1 MTKSTQ
7 KQYFTIEEALS
18 DIKNTLENGY
28 DDYLCDLHNKVFN
41 ADYYIIGTY
50 KAQQALNQY
59 DVWQAFEEIQ
69 EYENDHFG
77 KVLTDISNPEH
88 VANQLYYLKGQ
99 EAIGLIQENNELL
112 DDKWNEK
119 VTEETAKS
127 LIQTITIL
135 LDENLKLFMD
145 DMNWVVDYNSSDI
158 NHVQCAI
165 EIYNSVGEMEITEYK
180 QRLEDDTI
188 MFSDVNLTALIAYY
202 LDANYS
208 MQDINSHDG
217 INFYYC
223 KENDTY
229 LVTQ

>member
-1 MTKSTQ
+1 MTNSTE

-28 DDYLCDLHNKVFN
+28 DGYLCELDGEVFN

-77 KVLTDISNPEH
+77 EVLTDLSNPEQ

-99 EAIGLIQENNELL
+99 EAIYLIQENNELL
-112 DDKWNEK
+112 NDEWNEE

-127 LIQTITIL
+127 LIITINNL
-135 LDENLKLFMD
+135 LNK
-145 DMNWVVDYNSSDI
+145 
-158 NHVQCAI
+158 
-165 EIYNSVGEMEITEYK
+165 
-180 QRLEDDTI
+180 
-188 MFSDVNLTALIAYY
+188 
-202 LDANYS
+202 
-208 MQDINSHDG
+208 
-217 INFYYC
+217 
-223 KENDTY
+223 
-229 LVTQ
+229 